1 MTIPTTTN
9 DSMVIAV
16 RKALTVASGPKHTMT
31 KIIEK
36 PGIPIM
42 AGLTKGNP
50 FPRTSCNRPCCPLK
64 WMKNNCMT
72 RCFRESI
79 TYQASCRRC
88 RAAQRARGVPEAEIV
103 DHAYEGESSR
113 TLYTRVLQ
121 HISDYKAK
129 IKEHVEPRRKALLDQ
144 EADPD
149 PDKLSSFMWDH
160 TVLAHGGIPSVNPQ
174 DEFQFRITGS
184 FKDPL
189 TREQEEAVR
198 IIFMIEKGTIKGERG
213 EGMAPAGVIT
223 NLNRKEE
230 HFNPIKR
237 SRF

>member
-1 MTIPTTTN
+1 
-9 DSMVIAV
+9 
-16 RKALTVASGPKHTMT
+16 
-31 KIIEK
+31 
-36 PGIPIM
+36 
-42 AGLTKGNP
+42 
-50 FPRTSCNRPCCPLK
+50 
-64 WMKNNCMT
+64 MKSNCLT

-88 RAAQRARGVPEAEIV
+88 RANQRARGVPEAQIM

-121 HISDYKAK
+121 HISDYRAK
-129 IKEHVEPRRKALLDQ
+129 IKEHAEPRRKALPDQ
-144 EADPD
+144 EAD

-160 TVLAHGGIPSVNPQ
+160 TVLAHGGVPSENPE

-198 IIFMIEKGTIKGERG
+198 IIFMIEKGNIKGERG

-230 HFNPIKR
+230 HFLPLKKGQRGI
-237 SRF
+237 F